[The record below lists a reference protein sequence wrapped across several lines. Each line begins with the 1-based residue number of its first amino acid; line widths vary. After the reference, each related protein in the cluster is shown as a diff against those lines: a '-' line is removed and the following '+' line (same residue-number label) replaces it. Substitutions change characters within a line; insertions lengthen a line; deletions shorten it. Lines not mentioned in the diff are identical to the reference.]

1 MGAAEGLQSVAPSP
15 LHFTYEA
22 PTSPSLCQGDILKR
36 MLDGLDRVLE
46 DVHPHYLKD
55 DYRFFIVLTQSCD
68 LELRDGET
76 CSARYLT
83 IAAVRPLDIAIQRE
97 LQKYQ
102 SSQFALRANVCR
114 SSARTKLAQF
124 IERLLNNNESKYFY
138 LHECPQRELDECVC
152 AFLHLSIALKA
163 EKHYKTCL
171 AARILSLREVFR
183 AKLGES
189 VGRLYSRVG
198 TEDWVPKHRNRKE
211 FTEQIEQVVDQAC
224 QWVDDKRLTKA
235 RKEIERQ
242 NVSVEK
248 ASSEELRKII
258 DQIDI
263 PDRKQ
268 IAIERAR
275 AVLRDYELIQDPAS
289 LERFEKALKMDP
301 EFASIFK

>member
-1 MGAAEGLQSVAPSP
+1 MGAAEGSQSVVPPP

-22 PTSPSLCQGDILKR
+22 PTSRSLCQGDILKR
-36 MLDGLDRVLE
+36 MPDGLDRVLE

-83 IAAVRPLDIAIQRE
+83 IAAVRPLDLAIQRE

-102 SSQFALRANVCR
+102 NRFALRANVCR
-114 SSARTKLAQF
+114 SSARTKLSQF
-124 IERLLNNNESKYFY
+124 IERLFNNNESKYFY
-138 LHECPQRELDECVC
+138 LHECPQYELDECAC

-198 TEDWVPKHRNRKE
+198 TEDWVPKHQNREE
-211 FTEQIEQVVDQAC
+211 FNKQISRVVEEAC

-235 RKEIERQ
+235 AKEIIRRQ
-242 NVSVEK
+242 DVSVEK

-268 IAIERAR
+268 IAIKRAK
-275 AVLRDYELIQDPAS
+275 AVLRDLIQDPIS
-289 LERFEKALKMDP
+289 LERFEKALKNDQ
-301 EFASIFK
+301 EFSSVFK

>member
-1 MGAAEGLQSVAPSP
+1 MP
-15 LHFTYEA
+15 
-22 PTSPSLCQGDILKR
+22 
-36 MLDGLDRVLE
+36 DGLDRVLE

-83 IAAVRPLDIAIQRE
+83 IAAVRPLDLVIQRE

-102 SSQFALRANVCR
+102 NTLALRANVCK
-114 SSARTKLAQF
+114 SSVRTKLSQF

-138 LHECPQRELDECVC
+138 LHECPQYKLDESVC

-163 EKHYKTCL
+163 ERHYETCL

-198 TEDWVPKHRNRKE
+198 TEDWVPKHRNREE
-211 FTEQIEQVVDQAC
+211 FTKQITRVVEKAC

-235 RKEIERQ
+235 GKEIKRQ

-248 ASSEELRKII
+248 ASRDALRQII
-258 DQIDI
+258 GQIDI

-268 IAIERAR
+268 IAINRAR
-275 AVLRDYELIQDPAS
+275 AVLREYELIEDPAS

-301 EFASIFK
+301 DFASIFK

>member
-1 MGAAEGLQSVAPSP
+1 MGAAEGSQSVVPPPS
-15 LHFTYEA
+15 HFTYEA
-22 PTSPSLCQGDILKR
+22 PTSPSLRQGDILKR
-36 MLDGLDRVLE
+36 MPDGLDRFLE

-83 IAAVRPLDIAIQRE
+83 IAAVRPLGLAIQRE

-102 SSQFALRANVCR
+102 SKFALRANVCK
-114 SSARTKLAQF
+114 SSARTKLSQF

-138 LHECPQRELDECVC
+138 LHECPQYELDESVC

-163 EKHYKTCL
+163 ERHYKTCL

-198 TEDWVPKHRNRKE
+198 TEDWVPKHRTRTE
-211 FTEQIEQVVDQAC
+211 FTEQIRQVVDQAC
-224 QWVDDKRLTKA
+224 LWVDDKRLTKA
-235 RKEIERQ
+235 GKAMNRQ

-248 ASSEELRKII
+248 ATILM
-258 DQIDI
+258 
-263 PDRKQ
+263 PDTWKLYEGPQPNNFFTPKQ
-268 IAIERAR
+268 YPAFGERC
-275 AVLRDYELIQDPAS
+275 Q
-289 LERFEKALKMDP
+289 
-301 EFASIFK
+301 